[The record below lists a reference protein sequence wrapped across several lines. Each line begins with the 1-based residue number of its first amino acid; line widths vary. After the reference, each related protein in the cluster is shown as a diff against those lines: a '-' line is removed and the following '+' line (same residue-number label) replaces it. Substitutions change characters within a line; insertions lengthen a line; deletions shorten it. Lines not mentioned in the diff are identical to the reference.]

1 MEVGL
6 SGSRYRARGTALV
19 HLEAAWDVVVRL
31 VVSASRHQACID
43 ALRDEVWMRRGDPM
57 VP

>member
-1 MEVGL
+1 MGL

-43 ALRDEVWMRRGDPM
+43 ALRDEAWMRRGDPM